1 MNFSRKKQR
10 DAPELEV
17 GKESIPFSNLPA
29 YLQLRC
35 FTILVS
41 NQLYQIQEFNLEN
54 IPIPLRGSKILFEFV
69 LDHFERKMLNNIL
82 DQISIFN
89 KKRPLI
95 LNQASKIEFI
105 IINRD
110 DEHEKNLKFLDSI
123 AKWRSLNQSSEFLLQ
138 IGFRNTRSEDEMMR
152 YLEAQT
158 EVNCI
163 INDGWF
169 LMFSNWAVTINNDHV
184 E

>member
-1 MNFSRKKQR
+1 
-10 DAPELEV
+10 
-17 GKESIPFSNLPA
+17 
-29 YLQLRC
+29 
-35 FTILVS
+35 
-41 NQLYQIQEFNLEN
+41 
-54 IPIPLRGSKILFEFV
+54 
-69 LDHFERKMLNNIL
+69 MLNNIL

-110 DEHEKNLKFLDSI
+110 DEHEKNLKFLNSI

-138 IGFRNTRSEDEMMR
+138 IGFRSTRSEDEMMR

-158 EVNCI
+158 EINCI

-169 LMFSNWAVTINNDHV
+169 LMFSNWAVTINNDPLV
-184 E
+184 RKSQFKFPCDSKRLITKPKVNV

>member
-1 MNFSRKKQR
+1 
-10 DAPELEV
+10 
-17 GKESIPFSNLPA
+17 
-29 YLQLRC
+29 
-35 FTILVS
+35 
-41 NQLYQIQEFNLEN
+41 
-54 IPIPLRGSKILFEFV
+54 
-69 LDHFERKMLNNIL
+69 MLNNIL

-138 IGFRNTRSEDEMMR
+138 IGFRSTRSEDEMMR

-158 EVNCI
+158 EINCI

-169 LMFSNWAVTINNDHV
+169 LMFSNWAVTINNDPV
-184 E
+184 VRKC